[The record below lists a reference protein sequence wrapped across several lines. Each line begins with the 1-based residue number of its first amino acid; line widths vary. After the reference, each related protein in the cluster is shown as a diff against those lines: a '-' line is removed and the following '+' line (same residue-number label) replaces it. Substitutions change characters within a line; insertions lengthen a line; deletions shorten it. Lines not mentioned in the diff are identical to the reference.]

1 MQPLSPGDIPLK
13 HATQLPHYSQ
23 LKQQQYRRDRRS
35 LVLLLAFLA
44 LTLVVSLCA
53 GERWIWPTAWLD
65 EAQQLFVWQ
74 LRLPRTLAVM
84 LVGAS
89 LAMSGTVM
97 QAVFDN
103 PLAEPGLLGVAN
115 GAGVALVL
123 TVLLGQG
130 LLPVWTLSLSAIAG
144 ALLITF
150 LLLHFARRHI
160 SNTRLLLIG
169 IALGIIC
176 SAVMTWAVYFSTSLD
191 LRQLMY
197 WMMGGFSGIDW
208 RHGWL
213 MLALLPLLLWLSRQ
227 GTVLNGLTLGEIQAR
242 QLGIPVYRWRTI
254 LVLVMGVQVGLSVA
268 LAGIIAFIGLVIP
281 HMLRLCGLTDQRY
294 LLSGCALAGG
304 GVLLLADTVARVALS
319 AAELPIGVVTATL
332 GSPWFI
338 WLLLRNRL

>member
-294 LLSGCALAGG
+294 LLNGCVLAGG

>member
-227 GTVLNGLTLGEIQAR
+227 GKVLNGLTLGEIQAR

>member
-150 LLLHFARRHI
+150 LLLNFARHHI

>member
-13 HATQLPHYSQ
+13 HATTLPHYSQ

-35 LVLLLAFLA
+35 LVLLLAFLS

-294 LLSGCALAGG
+294 LLSGCALAGSA
-304 GVLLLADTVARVALS
+304 VLLLADTVARVALS

-338 WLLLRNRL
+338 WLLLRNRV

>member
-1 MQPLSPGDIPLK
+1 MP
-13 HATQLPHYSQ
+13 LPHYSQ
-23 LKQQQYRRDRRS
+23 LKQQQCRRDRRS
-35 LVLLLAFLA
+35 LALLLAFLA
-44 LTLVVSLCA
+44 LTLIVSLCA
-53 GERWIWPTAWLD
+53 GDRWIWPTAWLD

-130 LLPVWTLSLSAIAG
+130 LLPVWMLSLSAIAG

-294 LLSGCALAGG
+294 LLTGCALAGG

-319 AAELPIGVVTATL
+319 SAELPIGVVTATL

>member
-1 MQPLSPGDIPLK
+1 MP
-13 HATQLPHYSQ
+13 LPHYSQ
-23 LKQQQYRRDRRS
+23 LKQQQCRRDRRS
-35 LVLLLAFLA
+35 LALLLAFLA

-65 EAQQLFVWQ
+65 DAQQLFVWQ

-130 LLPVWTLSLSAIAG
+130 LLPVWVLSLSAIAG

-227 GTVLNGLTLGEIQAR
+227 GAVLNGLTLGEIQAR

-294 LLSGCALAGG
+294 LLTGCALAGG

-319 AAELPIGVVTATL
+319 SAELPIGVVTATL

>member
-23 LKQQQYRRDRRS
+23 LKQQQYRRDRRN